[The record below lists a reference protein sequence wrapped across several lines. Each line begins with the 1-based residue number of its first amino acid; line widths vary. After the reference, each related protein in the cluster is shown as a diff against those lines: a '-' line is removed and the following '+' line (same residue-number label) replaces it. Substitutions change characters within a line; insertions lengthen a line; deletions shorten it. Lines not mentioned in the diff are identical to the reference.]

1 MTCIIKVETIVDT
14 LFRKLVKKIRAVK
27 YNMKNIPG
35 LIETS
40 QRTTFII
47 YFIQMENFTFLIAN
61 GKEKNNFLHKKIN
74 NMHYDNKDAIMM
86 VTIAVDFISSVGHCV
101 YSNICIVHFE
111 YLDHKPAGMI

>member
-40 QRTTFII
+40 QQRTTFII
-47 YFIQMENFTFLIAN
+47 YFIQMENFTF
-61 GKEKNNFLHKKIN
+61 F
-74 NMHYDNKDAIMM
+74 DR
-86 VTIAVDFISSVGHCV
+86 
-101 YSNICIVHFE
+101 
-111 YLDHKPAGMI
+111 